1 MNPTINK
8 RNIPQTFSVSKAYLP
23 YGWHNDV
30 SITIEKGIISNIILN
45 SGVNKDS
52 MQLTGALL
60 SGIPNLHSHA
70 FQRALAGL
78 TEHTIGHTDT
88 FWTWREAMYKLA
100 MNFNPEWQKV
110 VATQLY
116 SEMLQAGYTS
126 VVEFHYVHQ
135 PDPLGMSQAIIDAAL
150 ETGIRLTLLP
160 VLYQQS
166 DFHNQPP
173 NAGQQHFYHTLDDY
187 IKLVAT
193 LDGLTKNHSQIEI
206 GIAPHSIRAVGLE
219 AMTELFKAY
228 PDKVKHIHA
237 AEQQKE
243 INDSLNA
250 LNARPVEWLLDN
262 FDVDESWCLIHCTH
276 MTDEEVVA
284 LAKSKAVVGLCPTTE
299 GNLGDGF
306 FKLREYIAAGGRFGI
321 GTDSNSSV
329 SPIEELRLMEYV
341 QRLRFQERNIVA
353 GTHGSTG
360 ENLFNSAVAG
370 GSQALNQNVGT
381 IEVGQAADFL
391 VIDTEHP
398 QVVGHTDTLFDA
410 LLFSGNRN
418 PIKRVMVN
426 GEWIKTSENY
436 VSKYASNFAKT
447 MKAIT
452 KL

>member
-1 MNPTINK
+1 MC
-8 RNIPQTFSVSKAYLP
+8 SVDAVTYKVAKAYLKD
-23 YGWHNDV
+23 GWHTDV
-30 SITIEKGIISNIILN
+30 SITIENGVITQVQKVSDEVEGGLELN
-45 SGVNKDS
+45 G
-52 MQLTGALL
+52 LL
-60 SGIPNLHSHA
+60 LPGIPNLHSHA

-78 TEHTIGHTDT
+78 TEHTVGHTDT

-100 MNFNPEWQKV
+100 MNFNPILLKA

-135 PDPLGMSQAIIDAAL
+135 PDPLRMSQAIIDAAL

-173 NAGQQHFYHTLDDY
+173 NAGQQHFYHSLNDY
-187 IKLVAT
+187 LELVAR
-193 LDGLTKNHSQIEI
+193 LDELTKDHSQIEI
-206 GIAPHSIRAVGLE
+206 GVAPHSIRAVGFE
-219 AMTELFKAY
+219 AMSELFKAY
-228 PDKVKHIHA
+228 PNKVKHIHA

-250 LNARPVEWLLDN
+250 YNARPVEWLLDN

-306 FKLREYIAAGGRFGI
+306 FKLREYLAAGGRFGI

-329 SPIEELRLMEYV
+329 NLVEELRLMEYV

-353 GTHGSTG
+353 GAQGSTG
-360 ENLFNSAVAG
+360 ENLYNLSVAG
-370 GSQALNQNVGT
+370 GAQALGKQVGS
-381 IEVGQAADFL
+381 IEVGQAADFIL
-391 VIDTEHP
+391 LDSEHP
-398 QVVGHTDTLFDA
+398 QLIAHTDTLFDA
-410 LLFSGNRN
+410 FIFSGNQN
-418 PIKRVMVN
+418 PIKKVMVN
-426 GEWIKTSENY
+426 GEWVKPSENY
-436 VSKYASNFAKT
+436 SKDYAD
-447 MKAIT
+447 AI
-452 KL
+452 KVIIEL

>member
-1 MNPTINK
+1 MSN
-8 RNIPQTFSVSKAYLP
+8 SYKASRTYLP
-23 YGWHNDV
+23 DGWHNDV
-30 SITIEKGIISNIILN
+30 CITVDAGIITKVQKDVASSSSDTELL
-45 SGVNKDS
+45 SGV
-52 MQLTGALL
+52 LI

-78 TEHTIGHTDT
+78 TEYTVGHTDT

-100 MNFNPEWQKV
+100 MNFNPEWLRV

-173 NAGQQHFYHTLDDY
+173 NEGQQHFYHSLDDY
-187 IKLVAT
+187 LQLVAK
-193 LDGLTKNHSQIEI
+193 LDDLTKSYSQIEI

-228 PDKVKHIHA
+228 PYKVKHIHA

-243 INDSLNA
+243 VDDSISAYNS
-250 LNARPVEWLLDN
+250 RPVEWLLDN
-262 FDVDESWCLIHCTH
+262 FDLDESWCLIHCTH

-284 LAKSKAVVGLCPTTE
+284 LAKSKAVAGLCPTTE

-306 FKLREYIAAGGRFGI
+306 FKLRKYIAAGGRFGI

-329 SPIEELRLMEYV
+329 NPIEELRLMEYV

-353 GTHGSTG
+353 GAQGSTG
-360 ENLFNSAVAG
+360 ENLFTNAVAG
-370 GSQALNQNVGT
+370 GSQALGQKVGT
-381 IEVGQAADFL
+381 IEVGQAADFIL
-391 VIDTEHP
+391 LDIEHP
-398 QVVGHTDTLFDA
+398 QLVGHTDTLFDA
-410 LLFSGNRN
+410 FLFSGNRN
-418 PIKRVMVN
+418 SIKQVMAN
-426 GEWIKTSENY
+426 GKWIEISENY
-436 VSKYASNFAKT
+436 ASDFAKT
-447 MKAIT
+447 MKEIIQ
-452 KL
+452 L